1 MADTSYMA
9 RKSVADIVGS
19 ADAEGAHRLSKTL
32 GATSITAMG
41 IGAIIGAGI
50 FVLTGTAAA
59 QFAGPGIVLSFVLGG
74 IACAFVGLCY
84 SELAAMLPVCGSS
97 YTYTY
102 ATLGEVFAWI
112 IGWDLI
118 LEYAMGAATVAVGWS
133 GYIVSLLHN
142 VGIDIPPT
150 LAAAPGTA
158 VKLAD
163 GSTVTGIVNL
173 PAIVIIAILTTM
185 LVLGTKESARLNNI
199 MVAIKLT
206 VVVAFIAIGVFF
218 VRPENWHP
226 FIPANTGEFGNFGM
240 SGILRGS
247 AVVFFAFIGFDAV
260 STAAQEAKKPQRDM
274 PIGILGSLV
283 ICTLLYI
290 LVAGVLT
297 GLVPYAQLNV
307 PDPIAKGVDAIGV
320 NWFSILIKIGALTG
334 LTTVILVLLYGQ
346 SRIFFTMSQDGLL
359 PQLFA
364 RVHPRLQT
372 PHLSQIMIGT
382 IVAIVAALTPI
393 GVLGEM
399 VSIGTLFA
407 VILVC
412 GAVIYLRRSDSDA
425 TRPFRVPG
433 VPVVPILGILFCLL
447 LMVGLP
453 LVTWVRLVVW
463 LVIGLVIY
471 ISYGRNH
478 STLRFPERNGR
489 K

>member
-1 MADTSYMA
+1 MAATGYMA
-9 RKSVADIVGS
+9 RKTVADIVGS
-19 ADAEGAHRLSKTL
+19 ADVEEGRHLSKTL

-59 QFAGPGIVLSFVLGG
+59 QFAGPAITLSFVLGG

-102 ATLGEVFAWI
+102 ATLGEIFAWI

-133 GYIVSLLHN
+133 GYIVSLLRN
-142 VGIDIPPT
+142 AGIEIPPT
-150 LAAAPGTA
+150 LAAAPGTV

-163 GSTVTGIVNL
+163 GSTVTGVINL
-173 PAIVIIAILTTM
+173 PAVVIIAILTTL
-185 LVLGTKESARLNNI
+185 LVMGTKESARLNNV

-218 VRPENWHP
+218 LKPEHWHP
-226 FIPANTGEFGNFGM
+226 FIPANTGQFGSFGM

-260 STAAQEAKKPQRDM
+260 STAAQEARQPQRDM
-274 PIGILGSLV
+274 PIGILGSLI
-283 ICTLLYI
+283 ICTVLYI

-297 GLVPYAQLNV
+297 GLVPYTELNV
-307 PDPIAKGVDAIGV
+307 PDPIAKGVDAIGLT
-320 NWFSILIKIGALTG
+320 WFAVLIKLGALTG

-346 SRIFFTMSQDGLL
+346 SRIFFTMSQDGLM
-359 PQLFA
+359 PPMFA
-364 RVHPRLQT
+364 RVHMRLHT
-372 PHLSQIMIGT
+372 PYLSQMLIGT
-382 IVAIVAALTPI
+382 VVAIVAALTPI

-407 VILVC
+407 FVLVC
-412 GAVIYLRRSDSDA
+412 GAVIYLRRSDSEA
-425 TRPFRVPG
+425 ARPFRAPG
-433 VPVVPILGILFCLL
+433 VPIVPILGILFCLL

-453 LVTWVRLVVW
+453 LVTWLRLVVW
-463 LVIGLVIY
+463 LVIGLTIY
-471 ISYGRNH
+471 FSYGRNH
-478 STLRFPERNGR
+478 SVLRHPELKRT
-489 K
+489 

>member
-1 MADTSYMA
+1 
-9 RKSVADIVGS
+9 
-19 ADAEGAHRLSKTL
+19 
-32 GATSITAMG
+32 
-41 IGAIIGAGI
+41 
-50 FVLTGTAAA
+50 
-59 QFAGPGIVLSFVLGG
+59 
-74 IACAFVGLCY
+74 
-84 SELAAMLPVCGSS
+84 MLPVCGSS

-102 ATLGEVFAWI
+102 ATLGEIFAWI

-142 VGIDIPPT
+142 VGINIPPD
-150 LAAAPGTA
+150 LATAPGTII
-158 VKLAD
+158 KLPD
-163 GSTVTGIVNL
+163 GTTATGIVNL

-185 LVLGTKESARLNNI
+185 LVLGTKESARLNNV
-199 MVAIKLT
+199 MVAVKLT
-206 VVVAFIAIGVFF
+206 VVVAFIALGVFF
-218 VRPENWHP
+218 IKPANWHP

-274 PIGILGSLV
+274 PIGILGSLI
-283 ICTLLYI
+283 ICTILYI

-297 GLVPYAQLNV
+297 GLVPYAELNV
-307 PDPIAKGVDAIGV
+307 PDPIAKGVDAIGL

-346 SRIFFTMSQDGLL
+346 SRIFFTMSTDGLL
-359 PQLFA
+359 PPLFA

-372 PHLSQIMIGT
+372 PHLSQILIGT
-382 IVAIVAALTPI
+382 VVAIVAALTPI
-393 GVLGEM
+393 SVLGEM

-407 VILVC
+407 FILVC

-433 VPVVPILGILFCLL
+433 VPIVPVLGILFCLL
-447 LMVGLP
+447 LMAGLP

-463 LVIGLVIY
+463 LVIGMTIY

-478 STLRFPERNGR
+478 SKLRFPERH
-489 K
+489 

>member
-19 ADAEGAHRLSKTL
+19 ADAEDGHSLSKTL

-59 QFAGPGIVLSFVLGG
+59 QFAGPSIILSFVLGG

-102 ATLGEVFAWI
+102 ATLGEIFAWI

-142 VGIDIPPT
+142 AGINFPPA
-150 LAAAPGTA
+150 LATAPGT
-158 VKLAD
+158 VIKLPD
-163 GSTVTGIVNL
+163 GTMATGIVNL
-173 PAIVIIAILTTM
+173 PAVLIIAILTTM
-185 LVLGTKESARLNNI
+185 LVLGTKESARLNNV
-199 MVAIKLT
+199 MVAVKLA
-206 VVVAFIAIGVFF
+206 VVVAFIALGVFF
-218 VRPENWHP
+218 IKPANWHP
-226 FIPANTGEFGNFGM
+226 FIPENTGQFGNFGM

-283 ICTLLYI
+283 ICTVLYI

-297 GLVPYAQLNV
+297 GLVPYADLNV
-307 PDPIAKGVDAIGV
+307 PDPIAKGVDAIGLV
-320 NWFSILIKIGALTG
+320 WFSVLIKIGALTG

-359 PQLFA
+359 PPLFA
-364 RVHPRLQT
+364 RVHPRLHT

-393 GVLGEM
+393 SVLGEM

-407 VILVC
+407 FILVC
-412 GAVIYLRRSDSDA
+412 GAVMYLRRSDAGAS
-425 TRPFRVPG
+425 RPFRVPG
-433 VPVVPILGILFCLL
+433 VPVVPVLGILFCLL
-447 LMVGLP
+447 LMAGLP
-453 LVTWVRLVVW
+453 LVTWMRLFVW
-463 LVIGLVIY
+463 LAIGMIIY
-471 ISYGRNH
+471 FSYGRNH
-478 STLRFPERNGR
+478 SKLRFPERQ
-489 K
+489 